1 MSSGLKKKKITY
13 LPDHCCWAEQACG
26 RTALQ
31 LFCKVCASAHGNSAF
46 IPLEYATLQ
55 YSTGLRK
62 WDLDKP
68 VPWQQRRH
76 SEHPAQVC
84 ECLASVPVSESV
96 RRLWEWIGLLPSIL
110 EPQTVLLA
118 PGFSLT
124 WSWLLWAFVDRSSH
138 SLFFSPI
145 LFQISVFQ
153 VNMTKVLKS
162 FKIRHQTQKFSAG
175 ITKKWQW
182 PMPWHSKLILCL

>member
-1 MSSGLKKKKITY
+1 MEKRMNIGNVFPNFSVLIQWRLYEKQVFKIYSISMSSGLKKKITY

-84 ECLASVPVSESV
+84 MWVLRLSTCLRFCPQALGVNWAPAVHTGAPDCVVS
-96 RRLWEWIGLLPSIL
+96 
-110 EPQTVLLA
+110 
-118 PGFSLT
+118 
-124 WSWLLWAFVDRSSH
+124 SWLQSNL
-138 SLFFSPI
+138 
-145 LFQISVFQ
+145 
-153 VNMTKVLKS
+153 VLVVV
-162 FKIRHQTQKFSAG
+162 G
-175 ITKKWQW
+175 I
-182 PMPWHSKLILCL
+182 CG